1 MIYSGL
7 LLQLKAPHL
16 LDFNPQRR
24 LQTRSRSVHSFLKPF
39 PISPLN
45 VLAFLDFN
53 LSCCSLYQLSAAFS
67 FVNELVICSPLET
80 PELIRALSAKK
91 KMNGNAIWRGLKTL
105 TILNFDDETIFKTLL
120 KDRTRLD
127 CPLQKLRIGTNL
139 DLATLEIYDWLCESV
154 KLETFTNIDSWPAD
168 DLDPND
174 MLFLITLMYFFL
186 SWWNKFTLA
195 SNPQKVVGM
204 TGAEHENIA
213 LDMVRE
219 LTLLLLS
226 IIDLSCVGDN
236 FFSL

>member
-1 MIYSGL
+1 M
-7 LLQLKAPHL
+7 
-16 LDFNPQRR
+16 
-24 LQTRSRSVHSFLKPF
+24 
-39 PISPLN
+39 
-45 VLAFLDFN
+45 
-53 LSCCSLYQLSAAFS
+53 
-67 FVNELVICSPLET
+67 NELVICSPLET